1 MAFGTNELNEEILFC
16 EICKLFSGN
25 QKVMNKHT
33 PKCKKQHKGKKE
45 VRMCPYNS
53 SHYIPIHKYEKHV
66 EKCMKN
72 HGSENGFE
80 IQFQIMSTHNPEE
93 INGNL
98 ATENVS
104 SVNGIIIS
112 AFYRE
117 RLRNYECIWGLNSA
131 QKEEWKKAEFQRIE
145 NLQKKE
151 SIGHIKYPRANG
163 TYVTVD
169 EIIYKLNG
177 SIVNENKSTQVC
189 STAMSLEEN
198 SNENANIGNFKTKV
212 DKRKKREKK
221 ERGAAGPN
229 ERCFIITDIWSE
241 PLRSCDLPSDSY
253 NFTSNKQSGARKK
266 TNKRGKNQKEVTHSE
281 SDVDKSINT
290 QGRKGISASRRIAS
304 NIPET
309 FCETFSPK
317 LVAQINKGASDNLS
331 GARKKATQSR
341 KNIDK
346 KVSLEA
352 ASIEKDS
359 SRNSGS
365 CKVAQQKSR
374 RRKAS
379 ASLRRCEKSSNV
391 PGKVQVYPEVAV
403 HSQKSLSNDSSV
415 ARTKT
420 ISGKIRNESV
430 SSDDAANTND
440 LKENLN
446 TSSQSDSDN
455 WVLIKKNRRK
465 KKAIELAPNI
475 PEVFNQNVLSASAN
489 SPANSNKDITEH
501 SGARKKTRPK
511 DRKLD

>member
-33 PKCKKQHKGKKE
+33 PKCKKQHKGKKK

-72 HGSENGFE
+72 HGIENGFE

-198 SNENANIGNFKTKV
+198 SNENASIGNFKTKV

-221 ERGAAGPN
+221 ERGAA
-229 ERCFIITDIWSE
+229 
-241 PLRSCDLPSDSY
+241 DSY

-365 CKVAQQKSR
+365 CKVAQQNSQ

-379 ASLRRCEKSSNV
+379 AALRPCEKSSNV

-489 SPANSNKDITEH
+489 RPANSNKDITEH
-501 SGARKKTRPK
+501 YGARKKNRPK
-511 DRKLD
+511 ERKLD